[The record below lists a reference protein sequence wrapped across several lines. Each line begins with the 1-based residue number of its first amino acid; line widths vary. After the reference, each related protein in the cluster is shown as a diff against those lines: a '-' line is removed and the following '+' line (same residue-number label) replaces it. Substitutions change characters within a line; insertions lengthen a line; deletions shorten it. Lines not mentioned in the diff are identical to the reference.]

1 MFFTAALAF
10 YYQQDLY
17 ALSDDI
23 KVNSDT
29 PWILRLQTDLVAT
42 ILQLVQTTYLMHVPV
57 PVFLCSRQEIFD
69 RSTKKKVAF
78 YLSIYMI

>member
-57 PVFLCSRQEIFD
+57 FLCSRQVIFD

-78 YLSIYMI
+78 YLSIYII

>member
-10 YYQQDLY
+10 YYQQDLD
-17 ALSDDI
+17 ALCDDI

-42 ILQLVQTTYLMHVPV
+42 ILQLVQTTYFMHV

>member
-17 ALSDDI
+17 ALCDDI

-29 PWILRLQTDLVAT
+29 PRILRLQTDLVAT
-42 ILQLVQTTYLMHVPV
+42 ILQLVQTTYLMHV

>member
-17 ALSDDI
+17 ALCDDI

-29 PWILRLQTDLVAT
+29 LWILRIQTDLVAT
-42 ILQLVQTTYLMHVPV
+42 ILQLVQTTYLMHV

>member
-17 ALSDDI
+17 ALCDDI

-57 PVFLCSRQEIFD
+57 FLCSRHASNF
-69 RSTKKKVAF
+69 
-78 YLSIYMI
+78 

>member
-17 ALSDDI
+17 ALCDDI

-29 PWILRLQTDLVAT
+29 PLILRLQTDLVAT

-57 PVFLCSRQEIFD
+57 FLCSRQDIFD

>member
-10 YYQQDLY
+10 YYQQ
-17 ALSDDI
+17 DDI

-57 PVFLCSRQEIFD
+57 FLCSRQEIFD

>member
-17 ALSDDI
+17 AFCDDI
-23 KVNSDT
+23 KVNWDT
-29 PWILRLQTDLVAT
+29 LWILRIQTDLVAT
-42 ILQLVQTTYLMHVPV
+42 ILQLVQTTYLMHV

>member
-17 ALSDDI
+17 AFCDDI

-57 PVFLCSRQEIFD
+57 FLCHGKKFLIDQLRKKLLFIFLF
-69 RSTKKKVAF
+69 T
-78 YLSIYMI
+78 

>member
-17 ALSDDI
+17 ALCDDI

-42 ILQLVQTTYLMHVPV
+42 ILQLVQTTYPCMYLYFCAQGKK
-57 PVFLCSRQEIFD
+57 FLIDQLRKKLLFIFLF
-69 RSTKKKVAF
+69 T
-78 YLSIYMI
+78 

>member
-17 ALSDDI
+17 ALCDDI

-29 PWILRLQTDLVAT
+29 LWILRLQTDLVAT
-42 ILQLVQTTYLMHVPV
+42 ILQLVQTTYLMHV

>member
-17 ALSDDI
+17 ALCDDI
-23 KVNSDT
+23 KVNADT
-29 PWILRLQTDLVAT
+29 PRILRLQTDLVAT

-57 PVFLCSRQEIFD
+57 FLCSRQDIFD

>member
-17 ALSDDI
+17 ALCDDI

-29 PWILRLQTDLVAT
+29 LWILRIQTDLVAT
-42 ILQLVQTTYLMHVPV
+42 ILQLVQTTYLMHV

-78 YLSIYMI
+78 YHSIYMI

>member
-17 ALSDDI
+17 ALCDGI
-23 KVNSDT
+23 KVNLDT

-57 PVFLCSRQEIFD
+57 FLCSRQEIFD

>member
-17 ALSDDI
+17 ALCDDI

-29 PWILRLQTDLVAT
+29 LLILRLQTDLVAT
-42 ILQLVQTTYLMHVPV
+42 ILQLVQTTYLMHV

>member
-17 ALSDDI
+17 ALCDDI

-29 PWILRLQTDLVAT
+29 LWILRLQTDLVAT
-42 ILQLVQTTYLMHVPV
+42 ILQLVETTYLMHV

>member
-17 ALSDDI
+17 ALCDDI

-29 PWILRLQTDLVAT
+29 LWILRLQTDLVAT
-42 ILQLVQTTYLMHVPV
+42 ILQLNVQTTYLMHV
-57 PVFLCSRQEIFD
+57 PVFLCSRQEIFH

-78 YLSIYMI
+78 YLFT

>member
-17 ALSDDI
+17 ALCDDI

-29 PWILRLQTDLVAT
+29 LWILRLQTDLVAT
-42 ILQLVQTTYLMHVPV
+42 ILQLVQATYLMHV
-57 PVFLCSRQEIFD
+57 PVFLCSRQDIFD